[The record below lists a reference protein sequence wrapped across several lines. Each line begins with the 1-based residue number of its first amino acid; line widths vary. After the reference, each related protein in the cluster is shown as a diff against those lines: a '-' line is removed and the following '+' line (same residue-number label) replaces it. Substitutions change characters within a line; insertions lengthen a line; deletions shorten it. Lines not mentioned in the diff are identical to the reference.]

1 MKSSDESLISV
12 AKMQPEEIGRV
23 RHHSPKLLIRCIIAY
38 MKISVAQIDVKVGD
52 SEANLKK
59 MSEYVERAAEEKA
72 DVIVFPEMSDTGY
85 LMSVIVQKAEK
96 WDCGIVL
103 QLQHLAKQYKIHI
116 VAGLSERSGNKV
128 FNAIASIDIK
138 GKITAKY
145 RKTHLVS
152 VEPMVEHKHLSR
164 GNELIVAKVYNQL
177 AGFMTCYEVRF
188 PEIARCLTLAGATI
202 IFLPAAFP
210 LSRIQHWETLVAARA
225 IENQVFVVAAN
236 RVGKDGPGLE
246 FGGTSMIVTPYGEI
260 ITHASKSEETL
271 VSADIDFGVIAEA
284 RAKMDLLKDRQ
295 PELYSKKVIVVS

>member
-1 MKSSDESLISV
+1 MKTCFQSRNFGPAERRRD
-12 AKMQPEEIGRV
+12 PR
-23 RHHSPKLLIRCIIAY
+23 HSPKLLIRCILAC
-38 MKISVAQIDVKVGD
+38 MKISIAQIDVKVGD
-52 SEANLKK
+52 SKANLKK
-59 MSEYVERAAEEKA
+59 MAEYVQRASQEKA
-72 DVIVFPEMSDTGY
+72 DVVVFPEMSDTGY

-96 WDCGIVL
+96 WDSGIVL
-103 QLQHLAKQYKIHI
+103 QLQNLAKKYKIHI
-116 VAGLSERSGNKV
+116 IAGLSEQSDNKV
-128 FNAIASIDIK
+128 FNAIASIDIQ
-138 GKITAKY
+138 GKVSAKY
-145 RKTHLVS
+145 HKTHLVS

-164 GNELIVAKVYNQL
+164 GNELIVANVHNHL

-210 LSRIQHWETLVAARA
+210 QSRIQHWETLVAARA

-260 ITHASKSEETL
+260 ITHTSKNEETL

-295 PELYSKKVIVVS
+295 PELYSKKVTVVS